1 MATKQRCDAEPSA
14 ADHGMLVNLV
24 EDFHGEERT
33 GAFRPKQA
41 ETIVD
46 ERKIKHRGC
55 GTI

>member
-1 MATKQRCDAEPSA
+1 MATKQRCDAEPRA